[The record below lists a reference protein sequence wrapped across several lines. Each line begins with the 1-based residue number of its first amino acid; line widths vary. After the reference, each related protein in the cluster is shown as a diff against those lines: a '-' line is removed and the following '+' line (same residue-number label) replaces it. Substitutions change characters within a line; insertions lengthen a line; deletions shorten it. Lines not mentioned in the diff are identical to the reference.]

1 MTKKKEPAMM
11 NGFTA
16 MFRKELTQMVRDRG
30 TLFFALL
37 VPVLELVLFGVIDM
51 NAKNIPTAVLDLSQ
65 TQESRRLLEQFDAT
79 GYLRITQYAQSR
91 TQLQHAIVAGHAQVA
106 IEIPPAYARTLA
118 GGG

>member
-1 MTKKKEPAMM
+1 M

-51 NAKNIPTAVLDLSQ
+51 NAKNIPTAVLDL
-65 TQESRRLLEQFDAT
+65 RMLAFALALAAAT
-79 GYLRITQYAQSR
+79 SLVFGLYPSLQASKAQ
-91 TQLQHAIVAGHAQVA
+91 L
-106 IEIPPAYARTLA
+106 TLA
-118 GGG
+118 LRDL